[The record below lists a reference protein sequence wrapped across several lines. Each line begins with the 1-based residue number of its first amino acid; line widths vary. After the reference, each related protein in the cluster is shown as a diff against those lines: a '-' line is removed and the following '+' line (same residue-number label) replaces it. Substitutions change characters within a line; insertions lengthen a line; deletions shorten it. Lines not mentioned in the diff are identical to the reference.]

1 MSQHVAHTR
10 ARVLTSR
17 QVGAYRHVTLA
28 VPGLSAWRP
37 GQFVALSPLE
47 THLARRPYWIHQ
59 VKPAGGYAATVEIV
73 VEPFGPSG
81 RRLAA
86 MQPGDELPCTAPLGR
101 PFLLP
106 KEPDICLLVGVGHH
120 ASPLVALAGRLRE
133 RGCAVTMMVAAA
145 DEAHLLSAL
154 EARRSARS
162 VTVVTVDG
170 SVGLRGTTLEHLPA
184 LVERTEPAVVYA
196 SAPVPDAHAIARL
209 AEEHGVW
216 SQTAVETRLTCA
228 TGLCQGC
235 PVPVVG
241 EDGSAR
247 VARACADGPVFR
259 GDRVRWAELEDWSSE
274 EPS

>member
-1 MSQHVAHTR
+1 MSPVHTS
-10 ARVLTSR
+10 AKVLTSR
-17 QVGAYRHVTLA
+17 QVGAFRHIVLA
-28 VPGLSAWRP
+28 VPGLTSWRP

-47 THLARRPYWIHQ
+47 AHLARRCYWIHS

-81 RRLAA
+81 HRLASLL
-86 MQPGDELPCTAPLGR
+86 PGDEVACTAPLGR

-106 KEPDICLLVGVGHH
+106 KEPDNCLLVGVGHH
-120 ASPLVALAGRLRE
+120 ASPMVALAGRLRE
-133 RGCAVTMMVAAA
+133 RGCVVTMMVAAD

-162 VTVVTVDG
+162 VTVVTADG
-170 SVGLRGTTLEHLPA
+170 SIGLRGTAHEHLPA
-184 LVERTEPAVVYA
+184 LIERTEPAVVYT
-196 SAPVPDAHAIARL
+196 SAPLSDAHAIARL

-216 SQTAVETRLTCA
+216 SQNAIETAQTCA

-241 EDGSAR
+241 EDGKAR
-247 VARACADGPVFR
+247 VARACIDGPVFR
-259 GDRVRWAELEDWSSE
+259 GDRVRWADLEAWS
-274 EPS
+274 